1 MDTLVEIGKWLIR
14 QGVTPLEILTL
25 TALAFGWRDYRN
37 ERREWKTF
45 MESIT
50 LRYETLLNENIQSLA
65 IIEAK
70 LDKQD

>member
-1 MDTLVEIGKWLIR
+1 MDLLVEFGKWLIS
-14 QGVTPLEILTL
+14 QGITPLEILTL

-50 LRYETLLNENIQSLA
+50 IRYETLLNENIQSLA